1 MDRYMKGMVWKAG
14 LVVLVTAALLWLG
27 DYVKLKLNHSQ
38 VSTVTVRRF
47 YAIDKKANKV
57 EYIFDSARDQS
68 CVNSLFPHMGQ
79 VPCWYLRRHAEER
92 IEI

>member
-1 MDRYMKGMVWKAG
+1 MKRMFLKAG
-14 LVVLVTAALLWLG
+14 SVLLATLALVWTG
-27 DYVKLKLNHSQ
+27 DYVLLRLRHTQ
-38 VSTVTVRRF
+38 FSTVAVRRY